1 MALRALCDSPRRIK
15 PRGPRASQIV
25 LQQSRV
31 SVSCFETFKKR
42 QFMASDLYGSQGQI
56 LRWRWPDRRVTSRR
70 NAAVPQRA
78 RRPVERALPSLQAVP
93 RPAPCRN
100 ALSSGTES
108 TRRTGMCLDEHIWD
122 ALARCG
128 SEASQVG
135 VAAPP
140 RPPRRHVTPSP
151 ATGPRTQAPGAVTIA
166 HLPPG
171 ACGALGC
178 ARTHVHV

>member
-1 MALRALCDSPRRIK
+1 M
-15 PRGPRASQIV
+15 
-25 LQQSRV
+25 
-31 SVSCFETFKKR
+31 
-42 QFMASDLYGSQGQI
+42 
-56 LRWRWPDRRVTSRR
+56 
-70 NAAVPQRA
+70 
-78 RRPVERALPSLQAVP
+78 ERAPPSLQAVP

-122 ALARCG
+122 ALAHCG

-151 ATGPRTQAPGAVTIA
+151 ATGPQTQAPGAVTIA
-166 HLPPG
+166 TCLPERAGPWG
-171 ACGALGC
+171 VHAHTCTCDRCVQVHAQPRLYSRGVWGLGGVPRWLAGQGEVGPSRMLSAWRRLCRVVGETDC
-178 ARTHVHV
+178 AYARDKHAWQSSGV